1 MLEEKELLHYLIH
14 ATDYI
19 GNPSEINKAPG
30 IKDKLIEQGYLEDVD
45 EIKFTEKAIDL
56 LNNFYEKHASHVLEV
71 LKMLRLPLYEVS
83 FDEICYWMVMED
95 QMYCVKYLL
104 KRLDEDGKIQLDKS
118 NNWGTPMKY

>member
-1 MLEEKELLHYLIH
+1 MLEEKELLHYLINT
-14 ATDYI
+14 TDYI

-45 EIKFTEKAIDL
+45 EIKFTEKVIDL

>member
-1 MLEEKELLHYLIH
+1 
-14 ATDYI
+14 
-19 GNPSEINKAPG
+19 
-30 IKDKLIEQGYLEDVD
+30 
-45 EIKFTEKAIDL
+45 
-56 LNNFYEKHASHVLEV
+56 
-71 LKMLRLPLYEVS
+71 MLRLPLYKVS